1 MIELKTSSVKINE
14 IVERPGGYYRVLEWQ
29 KNYVLKHIVISINSK
44 ISLQLHLL
52 RNELW
57 YVYSGTGLV
66 TLDDLKF
73 IICPDNIILIPRNH
87 IHRLENISNTPLQI
101 LELQEGDYI
110 DENDI
115 IRIDDAYGRV

>member
-1 MIELKTSSVKINE
+1 MIEFKTSSVKINE
-14 IVERPGGYYRVLEWQ
+14 IVERPWGYYRVLEWQ
-29 KNYVLKHIVISINSK
+29 KNYILKHIVISIDSK

-57 YVYSGTGLV
+57 YVYRGTGLV
-66 TLDDLKF
+66 TLGDMKF
-73 IICPDNIILIPRNH
+73 MIFPDNIILIPRNH
-87 IHRLENISNTPLQI
+87 IHRLENISNMPLQI

>member
-1 MIELKTSSVKINE
+1 MFRIGQS
-14 IVERPGGYYRVLEWQ
+14 R
-29 KNYVLKHIVISINSK
+29 
-44 ISLQLHLL
+44 
-52 RNELW
+52 
-57 YVYSGTGLV
+57 
-66 TLDDLKF
+66 D
-73 IICPDNIILIPRNH
+73 